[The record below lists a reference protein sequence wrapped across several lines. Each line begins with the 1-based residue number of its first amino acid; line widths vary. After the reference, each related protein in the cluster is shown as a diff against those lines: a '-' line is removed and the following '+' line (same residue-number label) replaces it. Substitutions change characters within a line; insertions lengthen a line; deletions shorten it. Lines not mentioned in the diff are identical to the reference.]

1 MIAQPSRRPEAAPS
15 FFPATLSRFLRH
27 LCPVSL
33 NTQISTMPSDFL
45 LAFSWCG
52 IHGSSECFNQ
62 KQLEPTEQQKAKQGG
77 AHAPIPA

>member
-1 MIAQPSRRPEAAPS
+1 
-15 FFPATLSRFLRH
+15 
-27 LCPVSL
+27 
-33 NTQISTMPSDFL
+33 MPSDFL